1 MSGAHQP
8 VVNLKYRDCK
18 DALAQGQTTSGIYTI
33 QPDNQPAF
41 QAYCD
46 METDGG
52 GWMVFQRRM
61 DGSVDFYRNW
71 TEYQQGFGSLR
82 GEFWLGLEKIHHL
95 TSTPTELRV
104 DLRDFCENSGYVH
117 YTNFS
122 IGDSVSQY
130 ILSVSGYSGT
140 AGDSLGG
147 HNGYQFSTN
156 DQDNDAACNFHCA
169 QYFKGAWWYTYC
181 SCSNLNGLYHVTHT
195 IQCAGVT
202 WTTFGCSLKFSEMK
216 LRQI

>member
-1 MSGAHQP
+1 MSGVHQP
-8 VVNLKYRDCK
+8 LVNPKYSDCK
-18 DALAQGQTTSGIYTI
+18 DALAQGQTTSGVYTI

-41 QAYCD
+41 QVYCD

-52 GWMVFQRRM
+52 GWTVFQRRM

-71 TEYQQGFGSLR
+71 SDYQQGFGSLS

-95 TSTPTELRV
+95 TSTLTELRV
-104 DLRDFCENSGYVH
+104 DITDFYENSGYAH

-122 IGDSVSQY
+122 IGDSASQY

-140 AGDSLGG
+140 AGDSLEG
-147 HNGYQFSTN
+147 HDGYWFSTR

-169 QYFKGAWWYTYC
+169 KCLVVPILLLFEPQWSLLSHNPVWWGDLEYVY
-181 SCSNLNGLYHVTHT
+181 S
-195 IQCAGVT
+195 
-202 WTTFGCSLKFSEMK
+202 FSLKFSEMK
-216 LRQI
+216 LRPN